1 MLHIILLILKLIG
14 ITLLVLLGIL
24 LLLFLTIMLVPI
36 RYRIEAEHGEKLW
49 LDGRAG
55 WFFNLMHARFSYLEG
70 KLHIRIGVL
79 WFVLFDNLK
88 PKKRKI
94 KKKRRKTNLKSIK
107 LQKGVKADK
116 EKRSEYKKQKVNQLA
131 GNEQSIKDE
140 AKKASH
146 GKEVDLSNLLI
157 KTEEKVKNEI
167 TEEINSEFKE
177 TTEVNNDEA
186 SNINSNRDLDRA
198 FNKDTD
204 KNTIKQKKF
213 EQEESIIHENGTNKE
228 EDIRENLKKFIFK
241 KLFHKVIEIKNK
253 MVAFFCNIK
262 RKIIVAAETISGIK
276 HKAGLI
282 QGFIKNEINKEGF
295 QVTFESLR
303 KMIKHIL
310 PTKLKSRIV
319 FGTGDPCST
328 GQALGVVS
336 VLYSFYGDKVQII
349 PDFENKIFE
358 GKHYAKGRIRLV
370 TILIIVIKLIVDKRF
385 KRLKN
390 NFQILK
396 EAL

>member
-24 LLLFLTIMLVPI
+24 LLLFLTVMLVPI

-55 WFFNLMHARFSYLEG
+55 WLFHLMHARFSYLEG

-79 WFVLFDNLK
+79 WFILFDNLK
-88 PKKRKI
+88 PKKRKL
-94 KKKRRKTNLKSIK
+94 KKKRMKMNHKSIK
-107 LQKGVKADK
+107 LQKRDKAVR
-116 EKRSEYKKQKVNQLA
+116 EKRSEYKKQKANQLE
-131 GNEQSIKDE
+131 GNKQSIKDE
-140 AKKASH
+140 AKNASH
-146 GKEVDLSNLLI
+146 SKKVDLNSLLI

-177 TTEVNNDEA
+177 TIDVNNDEA
-186 SNINSNRDLDRA
+186 SIKNSDRDLDSV

-213 EQEESIIHENGTNKE
+213 DQEERIIHESGTNKE
-228 EDIRENLKKFIFK
+228 EDIRESLKESIFK
-241 KLFHKVIEIKNK
+241 KLSHKVIEIKNK
-253 MVAFFCNIK
+253 IVAFFCNIK
-262 RKIIVAAETISGIK
+262 RKIIVAAETISGVK
-276 HKAGLI
+276 HKVGLI
-282 QGFIKNEINKEGF
+282 HGFIKNEINKEGF

-328 GQALGVVS
+328 GQALGVAS

-358 GKHYAKGRIRLV
+358 GKHYARGRIRLV